1 MKWDTTSRILDPNL
15 IGSSREK
22 ACAGFCAGFVSFNI
36 AARIMAMMRLDP
48 RTNAGAAVLFS
59 RSRMAMDL
67 ASAAVRDG
75 IKAELEIATAL
86 AESLP
91 PVRLGKIEF
100 ALTDDF
106 AALIAD
112 RKVGKEGVRRVDL
125 GGSRIL
131 KKKNIK
137 LTKRRA

>member
-67 ASAAVRDG
+67 ASAEVRSVL
-75 IKAELEIATAL
+75 KEELEIATAL
-86 AESLP
+86 GKSLTT
-91 PVRLGKIEF
+91 VQREQRQ
-100 ALTDDF
+100 
-106 AALIAD
+106 D
-112 RKVGKEGVRRVDL
+112 RE
-125 GGSRIL
+125 
-131 KKKNIK
+131 
-137 LTKRRA
+137 

>member
-1 MKWDTTSRILDPNL
+1 MRISDWSSDVCSSDRDTTSRILDPNL
-15 IGSSREK
+15 IGSSSEK

-48 RTNAGAAVLFS
+48 RTTAGAAVLFS

-75 IKAELEIATAL
+75 IKAELAIATAI

-91 PVRLGKIEF
+91 PAKSEEHTSGPQ
-100 ALTDDF
+100 A
-106 AALIAD
+106 
-112 RKVGKEGVRRVDL
+112 
-125 GGSRIL
+125 
-131 KKKNIK
+131 
-137 LTKRRA
+137 

>member
-1 MKWDTTSRILDPNL
+1 
-15 IGSSREK
+15 
-22 ACAGFCAGFVSFNI
+22 
-36 AARIMAMMRLDP
+36 MAMMRLDP

-75 IKAELEIATAL
+75 MKAELEIATAL

-91 PVRLGKIEF
+91 PVRHGKIEC

-106 AALIAD
+106 AELIAND
-112 RKVGKEGVRRVDL
+112 PCGCMCRPNECARGRAVEAGDCNIFRHFIALRRKRCE
-125 GGSRIL
+125 
-131 KKKNIK
+131 
-137 LTKRRA
+137 

>member
-1 MKWDTTSRILDPNL
+1 MRISDWSSDVCSSDRDTTSRSLDPNL

-106 AALIAD
+106 AED
-112 RKVGKEGVRRVDL
+112 RTSVV
-125 GGSRIL
+125 
-131 KKKNIK
+131 
-137 LTKRRA
+137 